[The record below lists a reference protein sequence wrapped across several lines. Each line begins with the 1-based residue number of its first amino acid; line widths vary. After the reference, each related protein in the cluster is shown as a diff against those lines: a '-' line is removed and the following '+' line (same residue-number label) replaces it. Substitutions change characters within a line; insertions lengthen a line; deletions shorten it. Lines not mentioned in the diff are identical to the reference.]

1 MRLPLDWIE
10 FHGYLEVEHNVLFY
24 YDPRKKALGFRR
36 VKVYFRLQYIG
47 PIRLGALG
55 VACEVAETY
64 P

>member
-1 MRLPLDWIE
+1 
-10 FHGYLEVEHNVLFY
+10 
-24 YDPRKKALGFRR
+24 LGFRR